1 MIHLFTD
8 LISPKENM
16 NIGVPIYEQRRY
28 GMLTPAMESQ
38 YNMIMDDIHMQHRA
52 TREFIPPERKDEKY
66 WFKRVRNNVSARK
79 SRMKRKAMDKVI
91 ERKLLALQKE
101 NIQLRNELAALNM
114 MYLHRPTDK
123 RTASM
128 VSPNVIKEYNIQ
140 KDAIDDKDEEEVIDV
155 SPLDYTRG
163 DDNNNE
169 TTVSNSFEECSGRS
183 LDACDSNSLDT
194 CNSGSIGES
203 GINNLDA
210 SGSSSRDASC
220 SRLEKHF
227 TSYDSNDSS
236 REDISSNSSG
246 KSEMDDF
253 RGYSMSP
260 LMREN
265 CSPGIHYSGSYSSYI
280 GKHNNGLN
288 IDKLKFP
295 ELSPMQGCVR
305 PTPRYM
311 SIPLNTQAMMTFQS
325 EMAIV
330 PYMMMKQ
337 MNDTNEGST
346 IKAVPHK
353 IRIKEKIHSAFTKKN
368 CD

>member
-1 MIHLFTD
+1 MFHLFTD
-8 LISPKENM
+8 LISPIQNM
-16 NIGVPIYEQRRY
+16 NIELPIYEQRRY
-28 GMLTPAMESQ
+28 GMFTPAVESQ

-91 ERKLLALQKE
+91 ERKLLALQNE

-123 RTASM
+123 RTASI
-128 VSPNVIKEYNIQ
+128 VSPNVIKEEHIQ

-155 SPLDYTRG
+155 SPLDYTRD
-163 DDNNNE
+163 DDNSNE
-169 TTVSNSFEECSGRS
+169 TTGSNSFKERSGRS
-183 LDACDSNSLDT
+183 LDTCDSNSLDT
-194 CNSGSIGES
+194 CNSGSIDES
-203 GINNLDA
+203 GINNLDT
-210 SGSSSRDASC
+210 SGRSSRDASC
-220 SRLEKHF
+220 SRLETHL

-246 KSEMDDF
+246 KSEMNDF
-253 RGYSMSP
+253 RGCSMSP

-265 CSPGIHYSGSYSSYI
+265 FSPGIHYSGNYSSYI
-280 GKHNNGLN
+280 GKHKNGLN
-288 IDKLKFP
+288 IDKLKLP
-295 ELSPMQGCVR
+295 ELSPMQGWVR

-337 MNDTNEGST
+337 MNDTNEGSN
-346 IKAVPHK
+346 IMAVPHK

>member
-1 MIHLFTD
+1 
-8 LISPKENM
+8 M
-16 NIGVPIYEQRRY
+16 NIEVPIYEQRRY
-28 GMLTPAMESQ
+28 GMLTPAVESQ
-38 YNMIMDDIHMQHRA
+38 YNMIMGDIHMQHRA

-101 NIQLRNELAALNM
+101 NIELRNELAALNM

-123 RTASM
+123 RTDSM
-128 VSPNVIKEYNIQ
+128 LSPNVIKEDNIQ

-155 SPLDYTRG
+155 SSIDYTRD
-163 DDNNNE
+163 DDNSNE
-169 TTVSNSFEECSGRS
+169 TTGSNRFEECSRRS
-183 LDACDSNSLDT
+183 LDACDGNSLDT
-194 CNSGSIGES
+194 CNSGSADEC
-203 GINNLDA
+203 GINNLDV

-220 SRLEKHF
+220 SRLEKHLM
-227 TSYDSNDSS
+227 SYDSNDSS

-260 LMREN
+260 FMREN
-265 CSPGIHYSGSYSSYI
+265 FSPGIHYSGNSYSPCI
-280 GKHNNGLN
+280 GKNNDGFS
-288 IDKLKFP
+288 IDKVKFP
-295 ELSPMQGCVR
+295 ELSPMQGWVG

-330 PYMMMKQ
+330 PYMMMKE
-337 MNDTNEGST
+337 MNDTNEGSK